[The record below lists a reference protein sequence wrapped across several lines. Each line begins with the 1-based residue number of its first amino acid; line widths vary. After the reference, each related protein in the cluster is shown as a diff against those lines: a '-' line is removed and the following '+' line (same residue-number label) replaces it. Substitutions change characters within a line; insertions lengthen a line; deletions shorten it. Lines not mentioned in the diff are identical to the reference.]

1 MELKTQALLA
11 VAMAYFNR
19 GNKIQYDQR
28 CMDRKLITT
37 PRRDKYVS
45 PEDATS
51 QRTVFLDCS
60 SFINVVFWE
69 TFGYEIP
76 FELTWHMVD
85 YFHPRVFLYERTYEE
100 TPEEIENIKQEIKDS
115 LKIGDVLTFDR
126 FSGSGHTVL
135 YIGNGEFVHCT
146 PNNRPDSYDYKEKKS
161 REYEDGGL
169 FIIDASDLIDDKIFE
184 SKTVKRIAIERP
196 LDILDK
202 PTDKAMARITDA
214 KDLICSVETSHPG
227 GHHATKGDTVTYS
240 VTVLNNGSEERDV
253 TVSFKTS
260 EIKKEKI
267 LKGKEARFDFKVTLE
282 DDESVFAKAPEIIV
296 NGLLLNAPK
305 VLTGKKISKEN
316 LAKVSKSAIKGIIDG
331 KTAIQSASEAYK
343 EIGISFSPNE
353 NEHFFKNFYLH
364 DTLSGD
370 VLSRRAQIPSETMG
384 VYSFFGG
391 VAVITPEKI
400 STPYVSCNKP
410 LRRDLME
417 GDIILIC
424 DDNFGIN
431 TYSAYYDG
439 TSLTGQFEFG
449 GETKTIEEEE
459 LDKFIDSL
467 LGQYSFIV
475 LRPSYK
481 L

>member
-1 MELKTQALLA
+1 M
-11 VAMAYFNR
+11 
-19 GNKIQYDQR
+19 
-28 CMDRKLITT
+28 
-37 PRRDKYVS
+37 
-45 PEDATS
+45 
-51 QRTVFLDCS
+51 
-60 SFINVVFWE
+60 
-69 TFGYEIP
+69 
-76 FELTWHMVD
+76 
-85 YFHPRVFLYERTYEE
+85 
-100 TPEEIENIKQEIKDS
+100 
-115 LKIGDVLTFDR
+115 
-126 FSGSGHTVL
+126 
-135 YIGNGEFVHCT
+135 
-146 PNNRPDSYDYKEKKS
+146 
-161 REYEDGGL
+161 
-169 FIIDASDLIDDKIFE
+169 
-184 SKTVKRIAIERP
+184 
-196 LDILDK
+196 
-202 PTDKAMARITDA
+202 
-214 KDLICSVETSHPG
+214 
-227 GHHATKGDTVTYS
+227 
-240 VTVLNNGSEERDV
+240 
-253 TVSFKTS
+253 
-260 EIKKEKI
+260 
-267 LKGKEARFDFKVTLE
+267 
-282 DDESVFAKAPEIIV
+282 
-296 NGLLLNAPK
+296 NAPK

-353 NEHFFKNFYLH
+353 NEHFFKNFYIH

-400 STPYVSCNKP
+400 STPYVRCNKP

-449 GETKTIEEEE
+449 GETKTIAEEE